1 MARINTAWF
10 EFNGRKST
18 ELGVRLTDAHAFS
31 RGEARGERKMV
42 SGRSGYVW
50 LSDGAAEAYEIKR
63 SCRAPRSKLREI
75 SAWLTDSGG
84 LRFSNEPNLM
94 YDARIAKAIDYKCI
108 APGNDPL
115 YEFAVV
121 FSCQPFPRIW
131 PPVEPI
137 VITATFSS
145 LPNPG
150 TAPSLPRI
158 EIIGSGAFSL
168 TIGMQTMFFHDVEGG
183 IIVDSELM
191 DALTLDGSLLANDKV
206 DGDFFEIPPGES
218 YVQWLDG
225 GEDDEGEPLS
235 GSVERVTIAPR
246 WRCL

>member
-1 MARINTAWF
+1 MTRVIPTWF
-10 EFNGRKST
+10 EFNGSSSLDMGILLK
-18 ELGVRLTDAHAFS
+18 DAHVFS
-31 RGEARGERKMV
+31 RGEARGSKEEV

-50 LSDGAAEAYEIKR
+50 LSDGATESFDIKR
-63 SCRAPRSKLREI
+63 VCNAPKSKLREI

-137 VITATFSS
+137 VITATFTS

-191 DALTLDGSLLANDKV
+191 DALTLDGSQLANDKI
-206 DGDFFEIPPGES
+206 DGDFIEIQPGQNV
-218 YVQWLDG
+218 VQWLEG
-225 GEDDEGEPLS
+225 NMEDQS
-235 GSVERVTIAPR
+235 GSIEKVTITPR
-246 WRCL
+246 WRCT